1 MTRVASAEVFE
12 MDLPFRQPFR
22 HAAARRLSSAGVLV
36 RLVTDTGHVGYG
48 ETLPRKYV
56 TGEEMG
62 GTFDLLASQILP
74 RMIGMEFASF
84 PDLLDFLVRQDGV
97 PPEEW
102 IGQGPPRTAAWCA
115 VDLALLDAFGR
126 AFGVDPGDE
135 LARRF
140 PDVATGSW
148 PGDLR
153 YGVVVSGDGGWP
165 MLSMLLKARAFG
177 LRSAKLKVDAGT
189 LTSVALARRVLG
201 RRASLRV
208 DANMS
213 WDLDL
218 ARQRMAELT
227 TLGVE
232 SVEQPLPANDIEGMA
247 RLVADGPDP
256 LLMADESFCD
266 AASLERLIA
275 AAACTAVNIRIA
287 KCGGLVAALARCRR
301 AAEAGL
307 TVQIG
312 CQTGESSLLS
322 AAQMVLIGL
331 VGANVGYAEGCFGE
345 RLLRADPA
353 RPVLQ
358 FRRGGRPPTP
368 PTGPG
373 FGVEVD
379 METVLRAGGRRHT
392 IGAPDLAPA
401 RESP

>member
-1 MTRVASAEVFE
+1 MARIASAEVFE

-36 RLVTDTGHVGYG
+36 RLVTDTGHVGFG

-74 RMIGMEFASF
+74 RMIGMEFTSF
-84 PDLLDFLVRQDGV
+84 PHLLDFLVRQDGV

-102 IGQGPPRTAAWCA
+102 VGPGSPRTAAWCA
-115 VDLALLDAFGR
+115 VDLAMIDAFSR
-126 AFGVDPGDE
+126 AFGVDPGEE

-140 PDVATGSW
+140 PDVAAGSW

-153 YGVVVSGDGGWP
+153 YSVVISGDPGWP
-165 MLSMLLKARAFG
+165 MLTTLLKARLFG
-177 LRSAKLKVDAGT
+177 LRSAKLKVDAGP
-189 LTSVALARRVLG
+189 LSGVALARRILG
-201 RRASLRV
+201 RRANLRV

-218 ARQRMAELT
+218 TRRRIAELAA
-227 TLGVE
+227 LGVE
-232 SVEQPLPANDIEGMA
+232 SVEQPLPVNEVEGMA
-247 RLVADGPDP
+247 SLFADRPGP

-266 AASLERLIA
+266 ATSLERLIA
-275 AAACTAVNIRIA
+275 AGACTAVNIRIS

-301 AAEAGL
+301 AAAAGL
-307 TVQIG
+307 TVQVG

-331 VGANVGYAEGCFGE
+331 VGASVRYAEGCFGE

-353 RPVLQ
+353 RPVLE

-368 PTGPG
+368 PVGPG

-379 METVLRAGGRRHT
+379 IGAVLRHGGRRQV
-392 IGAPDLAPA
+392 IGGPVLTPVP
-401 RESP
+401 ESP